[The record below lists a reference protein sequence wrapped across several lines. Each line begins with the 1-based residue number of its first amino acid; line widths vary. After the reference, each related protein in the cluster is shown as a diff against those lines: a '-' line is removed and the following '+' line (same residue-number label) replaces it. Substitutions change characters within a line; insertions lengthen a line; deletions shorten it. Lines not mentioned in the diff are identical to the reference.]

1 MKRQPHYAEIADAI
15 SWNMERKRRMEQ
27 QDEGANAQHA
37 FDYMRCRC
45 DDLAELMV
53 RKGMVAPSAAARA
66 RSGEPD
72 ACIILTYHKRP
83 NSGAPLFEHVRGDTV
98 ELAFAAAEKW
108 VRDQP
113 TAEQRAL
120 KEALT
125 LTAEA
130 VEVCRAAG
138 LDHSGH
144 GATFVAELKDVMAR
158 LSKNA
163 LTDQTGARGGENDGS
178 KNRVAH
184 S

>member
-27 QDEGANAQHA
+27 HDEVANAQQA
-37 FDYMRCRC
+37 FDDLRCRC

-53 RKGMVAPSAAARA
+53 RRGMVTPSASARA

-72 ACIILTYHKRP
+72 AYIILTYYTRP

-113 TAEQRAL
+113 TPEQRAL
-120 KEALT
+120 TDALT
-125 LTAEA
+125 LTAQA
-130 VEVCRAAG
+130 IEVCQAAG
-138 LDHSGH
+138 LDHSGY

-163 LTDQTGARGGENDGS
+163 LTDQTGARGGEND
-178 KNRVAH
+178 
-184 S
+184 